1 MEMKRTAKLAVVVA
15 AALAVGVLIVSGAQA
30 VHDTGRFQLDGDA
43 SSATQ
48 PPPPATRGSRIFSTG
63 RKCAQ
68 R

>member
-48 PPPPATRGSRIFSTG
+48 PPPPYP
-63 RKCAQ
+63 
-68 R
+68 